1 MFIVIVNLL
10 DLGNDIMLVI
20 LGNIDL
26 FEGVVVVIIVIDSNG
41 DM

>member
-1 MFIVIVNLL
+1 MFIVNVNLL